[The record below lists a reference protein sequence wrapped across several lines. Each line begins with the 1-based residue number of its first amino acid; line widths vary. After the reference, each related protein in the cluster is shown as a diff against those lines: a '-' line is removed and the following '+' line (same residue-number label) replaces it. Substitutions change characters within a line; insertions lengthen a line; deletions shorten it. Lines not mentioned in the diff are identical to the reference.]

1 MARPITR
8 SNSDLPTTKSKEIIL
23 PDLPDQRRP
32 RFKQQLDDEYESQS
46 DLVLENLP
54 EIQETEM
61 NPDES
66 AFADSVNP
74 TENEIT
80 ALISE
85 IRIPAPL
92 IERFQDFRLSDLIRL
107 NNTTQENC
115 LFEISRIQQR
125 QLPIEQR
132 GESVTLAQLAEQRL
146 QQQQPQGLQEGR
158 TPDTAQA
165 GQPDQQNLEALGAS
179 GGGGARSGRCAR

>member
-1 MARPITR
+1 MNYKSDGSVIRLHQMLSDDENPDDTLIDSQSPNFESTCASQFPFDEVSIDNISACLSNLQIAGTPITPAMARPITR

-92 IERFQDFRLSDLIRL
+92 IE
-107 NNTTQENC
+107 
-115 LFEISRIQQR
+115 
-125 QLPIEQR
+125 
-132 GESVTLAQLAEQRL
+132 
-146 QQQQPQGLQEGR
+146 
-158 TPDTAQA
+158 
-165 GQPDQQNLEALGAS
+165 
-179 GGGGARSGRCAR
+179 